1 MYGFN
6 SLHADT
12 VILSLTN
19 DIAKSEPVWKRLRI
33 VNSHIANVVA
43 NRLFRKNKSVV
54 IRYAFSRKQRFTRR
68 SELFVSGL
76 ILLLYRCW
84 FGMKKRGFH

>member
-19 DIAKSEPVWKRLRI
+19 DIAKGEPVWKRLRI
-33 VNSHIANVVA
+33 VDSHMANVIA
-43 NRLFRKNKSVV
+43 NRLFRKNKRVA
-54 IRYAFSRKQRFTRR
+54 IRRAFSRKQRLTLRR
-68 SELFVSGL
+68 ELFVSGL

-84 FGMKKRGFH
+84 FGMKNRGLH